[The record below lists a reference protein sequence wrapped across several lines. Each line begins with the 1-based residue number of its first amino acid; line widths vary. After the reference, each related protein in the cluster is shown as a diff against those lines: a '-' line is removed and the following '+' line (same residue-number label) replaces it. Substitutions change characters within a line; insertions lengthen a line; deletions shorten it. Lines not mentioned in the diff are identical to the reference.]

1 MKKKVLS
8 ALLAAVVALSLAACA
23 TQTETPAATTA
34 ATTAETTIPPQ
45 TEPEYAVETIAVGTT
60 AAIETA
66 IYGEYNF
73 DMLASGVSELPLV
86 YQDISGEFH
95 PLLAEFTTED
105 AQTWTYTVR
114 EGMTWSDGEAV
125 TA

>member
-45 TEPEYAVETIAVGTT
+45 TEPEYAVGTIAVGTT

-66 IYGEYNF
+66 VYGEYNF
-73 DMLASGVSELPLV
+73 DMLASGVSELRMFYHDLDLYRPGGHDLV
-86 YQDISGEFH
+86 RWRSCDRGGYSLYVGI
-95 PLLAEFTTED
+95 
-105 AQTWTYTVR
+105 
-114 EGMTWSDGEAV
+114 
-125 TA
+125 